1 MSCAQTVTSFK
12 PPVFTKSILIIVGGY
27 GSGKSEVSVN
37 LARYLVTHLSPPEP
51 VSIADL
57 DIVNPYFRSR
67 EASVELEKL
76 GIRAITPKGAHFF
89 ADLPI
94 IVPEIKGAVE
104 EHAGKVILDVGGD
117 DVGARVLSS
126 LADAFERGTYDLLL
140 VLNANRPFTS
150 TIEGCIKIIQ
160 EIEDASR
167 LCFTGI
173 ISNTHLLEYTSS
185 ETVLS
190 GLDFSRE
197 VSASADLPIS
207 FVSATAQVLKLIDPK
222 LIDVPVLPLHRS
234 LLKPWEHKDAD
245 RQDT

>member
-1 MSCAQTVTSFK
+1 MSSPLTATSFK
-12 PPVFTKSILIIVGGY
+12 PPVFTKSVLIIVGGY

-51 VSIADL
+51 VAIADL

-67 EASVELEKL
+67 EAAAELDKL
-76 GIRAITPKGAHFF
+76 GIRSITPKGSHFF

-94 IVPEIKGAVE
+94 ILPEIKGAVE
-104 EHAGKVILDVGGD
+104 EHEGMVILDVGGD

-126 LADAFERGTYDLLL
+126 LAGAFDRGSYELLL

-150 TIEGCIKIIQ
+150 TIEGCLKIIR

-167 LCFTGI
+167 LQFTGI
-173 ISNTHLLEYTSS
+173 VSNTHLLEYTRS

-190 GLDFSRE
+190 GLEFSRE
-197 VSASADLPIS
+197 VSSAAELPIS
-207 FVSATAQVLKLIDPK
+207 FVSATAQVLKQIDPK

-234 LLKPWEHKDAD
+234 LLKPWEHKESD
-245 RQDT
+245 REDI